1 MHITINN
8 TKINIIIL
16 PGFKEVLYFKNIY
29 KNKNKISG
37 IQNILLT

>member
-8 TKINIIIL
+8 IKIDIIIL
-16 PGFKEVLYFKNIY
+16 PGFKEALYCKNIF